1 MEDLSPSST
10 RVPAS
15 SDFDQRALEHAPE
28 ERIQARTEA
37 QEREQEQEQMETPVQ
52 APVTQVAGKVRF
64 RIPKF
69 SLSSGMEGALSEVA
83 TVGSAF

>member
-28 ERIQARTEA
+28 ERVQAQTEA
-37 QEREQEQEQMETPVQ
+37 EEQEEEQVETPVQ

>member
-37 QEREQEQEQMETPVQ
+37 QEQEAEQIETPVQ